1 MKLSEL
7 ILECVKQG
15 YSLHIEPD
23 PSFRNVVFLSLRYR
37 DLRID
42 YRHSLRDFELNH
54 DKEAMLSI
62 TLERLKR
69 AIKIE
74 RSKKELQTLIGNET
88 SLGKEGD

>member
-1 MKLSEL
+1 MRLSEL

-15 YSLHIEPD
+15 YSIHIEPD
-23 PSFRNVVFLSLRYR
+23 LSFRNVVFLSLRYR

-42 YRHSLRDFELNH
+42 YRFNFHDFELNH
-54 DKEAMLSI
+54 DKEAMLSM

-74 RSKKELQTLIGNET
+74 RSKKELQTIIGNET
-88 SLGKEGD
+88 SLGKGGD